1 MPVSDSLS
9 REPSLKLLASVFC
22 YHFPRSLSHS
32 FLGTIQIHTLGWVCS
47 GAKIGLKMVRQI
59 DGELVGSIEV
69 IVRDTY

>member
-9 REPSLKLLASVFC
+9 REPSLKLSGSVFC

-47 GAKIGLKMVRQI
+47 GAKIGLKVVRQL
-59 DGELVGSIEV
+59 DGELVNSTEV